1 MKVCVEGLISCEV
14 VVFSRLIMGWG
25 IGVMVG
31 VMHDICIV
39 KLAESGSKMKNR
51 SLGRFFSLYEC
62 AVLTG

>member
-1 MKVCVEGLISCEV
+1 
-14 VVFSRLIMGWG
+14 MGWG
-25 IGVMVG
+25 IGVIVG

-62 AVLTG
+62 AALTG